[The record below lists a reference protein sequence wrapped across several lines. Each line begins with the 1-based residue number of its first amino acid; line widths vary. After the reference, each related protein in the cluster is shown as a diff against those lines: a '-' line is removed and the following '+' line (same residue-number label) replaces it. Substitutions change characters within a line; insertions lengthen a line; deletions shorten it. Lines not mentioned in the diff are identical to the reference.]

1 LMCLRKFRAAFILH
15 AVFNLECF
23 RFAAML
29 GSFTGLYKLI
39 LNSFPIL
46 FPHPLPTKERSL
58 DIDSPSEPLTPI
70 VDLRAGLRRESYMKR
85 SSQLSVNAQFLRKQS
100 KRWHAALAG
109 FIAGGVGVSFETKSR
124 RLVIGQQ
131 LFVR

>member
-1 LMCLRKFRAAFILH
+1 
-15 AVFNLECF
+15 
-23 RFAAML
+23 ML
-29 GSFTGLYKLI
+29 GSFTALYKLI
-39 LNSFPIL
+39 LNSLPL
-46 FPHPLPTKERSL
+46 LLPHPPIAQTKQRNL
-58 DIDSPSEPLTPI
+58 DSPIEPLTPI
-70 VDLRAGLRRESYMKR
+70 VDLEAGLRHETLAKR

-109 FIAGGVGVSFETKSR
+109 FVAGGIAVSFEAKTR